1 MIDLADNHRSTGALP
16 DSPPRQLPPKEPHPW
31 VTNEKTLV
39 NRAGLRGVDSV
50 LAGLTAEPGAL
61 IHAVEQ
67 AEALLA
73 ER

>member
-1 MIDLADNHRSTGALP
+1 MLAGRG
-16 DSPPRQLPPKEPHPW
+16 EW

-39 NRAGLRGVDSV
+39 NRAGLRGVDTV
-50 LAGLTAEPGAL
+50 LAGLTADPAAL
-61 IHAVEQ
+61 SHAVDQ

>member
-1 MIDLADNHRSTGALP
+1 VLAGRG
-16 DSPPRQLPPKEPHPW
+16 EW

-39 NRAGLRGVDSV
+39 DRAGLRAVDSV
-50 LAGLTAEPGAL
+50 LAGLTAEPAAL
-61 IHAVEQ
+61 TSAVDQ